1 MLIRIWLA
9 RSPQRYPKIPN
20 LGMRKNTLP
29 MRRQMPQVLIEK
41 ETVVFPR
48 PFNILIS
55 VVFAYIKGQ
64 IQARIIM
71 KLPTA

>member
-29 MRRQMPQVLIEK
+29 MRRQTPQVLIEK
-41 ETVVFPR
+41 GNGRFPQT
-48 PFNILIS
+48 I
-55 VVFAYIKGQ
+55 
-64 IQARIIM
+64 
-71 KLPTA
+71 